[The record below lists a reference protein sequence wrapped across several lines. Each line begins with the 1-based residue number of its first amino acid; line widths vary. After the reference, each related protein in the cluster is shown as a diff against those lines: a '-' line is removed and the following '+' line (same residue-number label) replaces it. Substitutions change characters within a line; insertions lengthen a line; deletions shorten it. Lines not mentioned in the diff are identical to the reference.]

1 MCHYARVWF
10 VPWLSAG
17 SGIGGRRERGKERGI
32 GGSVVLRLVP
42 LCLGVKSIRR
52 RGLLVRPHR
61 ICSILL
67 VRVGSIR
74 HAGVLAWV
82 HVVLGEE
89 GRIGTQPESLIRQER
104 LAHLYGRR
112 WEEETGS
119 REGRGGEK
127 ERGNVPKERNKQKWG

>member
-1 MCHYARVWF
+1 MPR
-10 VPWLSAG
+10 LSAG
-17 SGIGGRRERGKERGI
+17 SGNGGRRERGRERGI

-42 LCLGVKSIRR
+42 LCLGVESICW

-89 GRIGTQPESLIRQER
+89 GRIGTQLETLIRQEC
-104 LAHLYGRR
+104 LAHL
-112 WEEETGS
+112 
-119 REGRGGEK
+119 
-127 ERGNVPKERNKQKWG
+127 